1 MTTAAAGSTVRQI
14 AVPPA
19 ARARSTLDRVD
30 YADAFVVDIRAAHS
44 RTAEEWARA
53 IVEGAPASVQ
63 RRLRWGWTALG
74 LKLGPSRSDRLLLG
88 WEVRRSTPDLLLLGA
103 GSRIGMPAELL
114 FERRQRSL
122 LFATL
127 VEHDNVIAR
136 AVWAA
141 TEPVHV
147 PVVRR
152 VLEHAGTRHVDEP

>member
-1 MTTAAAGSTVRQI
+1 MTTAAAAGTVRQV

-19 ARARSTLDRVD
+19 ARARSTLAHVD
-30 YADAFVVDIRAAHS
+30 YDDAFVVDIRAAQS

-63 RRLRWGWTALG
+63 RQLRRGWTALG
-74 LKLGPSRSDRLLLG
+74 LKLGPTRSDHFLLG
-88 WEVRRSTPDLLLLGA
+88 WEVRRSTPDLVLLGA

-114 FERRQRSL
+114 LERRQRSL

-127 VEHDNVIAR
+127 VQHDNVIAS

-152 VLEHAGTRHVDEP
+152 VLEQAGKRHG